1 MPLTPTKVTLTFDNP
16 VGEGTVTLNVTK
28 DLAITEDTL
37 QECFET
43 HAGFL
48 SWYAVL
54 HRNLEFVADTTE
66 DAFDQWCVREK
77 EKLRNP
83 AIKQTEKALDESV
96 QMHPQFTELQRQ
108 VRETR
113 RQADIL
119 KDFVTAWLERGR
131 MLMKLGIQQRE
142 SANTEF
148 NEPSVRKKKKRL
160 DD

>member
-1 MPLTPTKVTLTFDNP
+1 MPLHPTKVVYTFENP
-16 VGEGTVTLNVTK
+16 TAEGTVTLNVTK

-66 DAFDQWCVREK
+66 DAFDQWCVSEK
-77 EKLRNP
+77 ERLRNP
-83 AIKQTEKALDESV
+83 GIKQTEKALDEAV
-96 QMHPQFTELQRQ
+96 QMHPEYAELQRG
-108 VRETR
+108 VREAR
-113 RQADIL
+113 RRADIL
-119 KDFVTAWLERGR
+119 KDFVMAFQERGR
-131 MLMKLGIQQRE
+131 MLVRLGYQK
-142 SANTEF
+142 ATEGEADYH
-148 NEPSVRKKKKRL
+148 EPSVRKPKKRL